1 MHLVGSNQL
10 LLPRKQ
16 QMRKVL
22 YLLGVLDDRDI
33 EWLAQN
39 GTRQHAS
46 AGTELITENQPIE
59 SLYIVLDGEL
69 SVCVQSTRMEIAR
82 LRAGEIVG
90 ELSLVDTQP
99 SSASVI
105 SVTDSWL
112 LSIPRELLSLRLSKD
127 VAFAARFYHS
137 IAMFLSERLRTTVS
151 RLGYGDVRQDSSADE
166 LVDASLDSVSL
177 AALRFD
183 KMLHKLRGEY
193 KP

>member
-1 MHLVGSNQL
+1 
-10 LLPRKQ
+10 
-16 QMRKVL
+16 MRKVL

-82 LRAGEIVG
+82 LHAGEIVG